1 MYTGYFRIRAFDN
14 LENSADNGS
23 RNGSENEIV
32 NPDTRVSYTPNPTR
46 IVLGAGTIGELA
58 KEAEGQGVTRAL
70 GVCSPGRRAAADRAV
85 EFLGAKAVGICDPGG
100 VNIPEASFDLA
111 RSELDRT
118 GADCVVSIGGGSPIG
133 LGKALAAKTGLVHI
147 ALPTTYSGSELMA
160 DWRVEGATRT
170 RRGVDPK
177 ARPAVVIYDPEL
189 TLDLP
194 PGISGPSGMN
204 AAAHAVE
211 SMYHP
216 ATNPV
221 ARTMGDEGL
230 VALVQ
235 SLPVVVREPGNLAA
249 RTLAFKGAW
258 LAGGFRAGSC
268 LEHRM
273 AQTLRNLHGL
283 THAQSHAVVLPFV
296 VAFNE
301 PSAPEAM
308 AVIARALGSETAAA
322 GLFRL
327 NDELSIPATLAEIGV
342 PKTGLDAAADAI
354 FDGKI
359 PNPRAVTRDDVR
371 ALLDDAYFGR
381 RGSQATT

>member
-1 MYTGYFRIRAFDN
+1 M
-14 LENSADNGS
+14 
-23 RNGSENEIV
+23 
-32 NPDTRVSYTPNPTR
+32 NPDALVTYTPNPAR
-46 IVLGAGTIGELA
+46 IILGAGAIGELA
-58 KEAEGQGVTRAL
+58 KEAGELGISRAL
-70 GVCSPGRRAAADRAV
+70 VVCSPGRRAAAERAAEV
-85 EFLGAKAVGICDPGG
+85 LGSAAAGICDPGG
-100 VNIPEASFDLA
+100 INIPETSFIRA
-111 RSELDRT
+111 RAEIGRI
-118 GADCVVSIGGGSPIG
+118 GADGIISIGGGSPIG
-133 LGKALAAKTGLVHI
+133 LGKALAYETGWPHL

-160 DWRVEGATRT
+160 DWRVEGAERT
-170 RRGVDPK
+170 RRGADPT

-194 PGISGPSGMN
+194 PRISGPSGMN

-221 ARTMGDEGL
+221 ARRMGEEGL
-230 VALVQ
+230 VALAQ

-301 PSAPEAM
+301 TSAPEAM
-308 AVIARALGSETAAA
+308 ACIARALGSKTAAA

-327 NDELSIPATLAEIGV
+327 NDELAIPVNLAEIGV
-342 PKTGLDAAADAI
+342 PESALDDAADAI
-354 FDGKI
+354 TDSKT
-359 PNPRAVTRDDVR
+359 PNPRPVTRDDVR
-371 ALLDDAYFGR
+371 ALLDDAFFGR
-381 RGSQATT
+381 RGTQATT